1 MSTITPMELVTSP
14 ADRGWVPS
22 PQSLYRLSI
31 EQYEAMVASGVF
43 AKRDR
48 FHLING
54 LLVTKMTEY
63 PPHAVVCDAVRL
75 ALEALLAGG
84 WYVRPDKPL
93 RIPNHASMPEPDV
106 VVARGS
112 CWDYEE
118 RHPEPADVALIV
130 EVASSSLSEDRELAG
145 IYAAG
150 GIVSY
155 WIINLLDRQVEVYT
169 DPGPSRYGS
178 RQILKPG
185 QDVSVVVAG
194 NCARPNR
201 RRRCPAAEAVIDSG
215 HHLRT
220 GEPASP

>member
-1 MSTITPMELVTSP
+1 MWSLPEGAAGITRT
-14 ADRGWVPS
+14 
-22 PQSLYRLSI
+22 
-31 EQYEAMVASGVF
+31 
-43 AKRDR
+43 
-48 FHLING
+48 
-54 LLVTKMTEY
+54 
-63 PPHAVVCDAVRL
+63 
-75 ALEALLAGG
+75 
-84 WYVRPDKPL
+84 
-93 RIPNHASMPEPDV
+93 
-106 VVARGS
+106 
-112 CWDYEE
+112 

-194 NCARPNR
+194 NSLGRIAVADVLPRRP
-201 RRRCPAAEAVIDSG
+201 
-215 HHLRT
+215 
-220 GEPASP
+220 

>member
-1 MSTITPMELVTSP
+1 MSTITPLELITSP
-14 ADRGWVPS
+14 ADPGWVPS

-43 AKRDR
+43 TKRDR

-54 LLVTKMTEY
+54 FLVTKTTEY

-75 ALEALLAGG
+75 ALESLLPEG
-84 WYVRPDKPL
+84 WYVRPNKPL
-93 RIPNHASMPEPDV
+93 RMANYASMPEPDA

-130 EVASSSLSEDRELAG
+130 EVASSSLDEDRGMAD

-150 GIVSY
+150 AIVVY
-155 WIINLLDRQVEVYT
+155 WIVNLVNRQVEVYA
-169 DPGPSRYGS
+169 DPSPSGYRS
-178 RQILKPG
+178 RLILKPG
-185 QDVSVVVAG
+185 QDVPVVVDGAELGRIAVAG
-194 NCARPNR
+194 ILPRRP
-201 RRRCPAAEAVIDSG
+201 
-215 HHLRT
+215 
-220 GEPASP
+220 